1 MKRTTSQIVVSVVC
15 ALLGF
20 LLAYQFK
27 LLYNKDKTNLNIQ
40 NSNVIAEIDSLKK
53 EKEALVKS
61 NTALSEELKALEDA
75 AAKEGEVEAEIK
87 KQLDSSR
94 MHLGLVDVKG
104 PGITITITPK
114 TNIFGS
120 NANDVSRDI
129 SENELVHI
137 VNFLWYARAEAI
149 SINDFRITPQTGIK
163 NSGNY
168 IWVGLSGKIDP
179 KDKIE
184 IKAVGDKDNLN
195 TAATFPGSLDYGALQ
210 NYTSEIKLSDEI
222 IINKSKQSLKTEYI
236 KPVK

>member
-40 NSNVIAEIDSLKK
+40 NSNIIAEIDSLKK
-53 EKEALVKS
+53 EKEALIKS
-61 NTALSEELKALEDA
+61 NTTLSEELKTLEDA
-75 AAKEGEVEAEIK
+75 AAREGEVEAEIK

-129 SENELVHI
+129 SEDELVHI

-168 IWVGLSGKIDP
+168 IWVGLAGKIDP

-184 IKAVGDKDNLN
+184 IKAIGDKDNLN

-222 IINKSKQSLKTEYI
+222 IIDKSKQSLKTEYI

>member
-53 EKEALVKS
+53 EKETLVKS